1 MAKLSKNLK
10 FVIFVFVCA
19 YSFSGCVLTP
29 LIQGYK
35 DLGVT
40 ESDRMRLLPLNMKKF
55 QDALYWGDPTEAL
68 MYVTDDS
75 KLSMEPELNKLRKKT
90 MRIVDS
96 RVDSV
101 DWASGARE
109 ATVKVA
115 LQYFAVPVYIVK
127 ERTDEQ
133 HWVFETDGG
142 WKIKSTKT
150 VEDSATPDI
159 RGAGRI
165 G

>member
-1 MAKLSKNLK
+1 MFR
-10 FVIFVFVCA
+10 FVSLLVVFLVSLTGCIF
-19 YSFSGCVLTP
+19 SP

-35 DLGVT
+35 DLGVS
-40 ESDRMRLLPLNMKKF
+40 ESDRMQLLPLNMKKF

-68 MYVTDDS
+68 NYVVDDS
-75 KLSMEPELNKLRKKT
+75 KMTMQPELNKLRKKT

-101 DWASGARE
+101 DWASEARE

-115 LQYFAVPVYIVK
+115 MQYYAVPVYIVK

-133 HWVFETDGG
+133 HWVFEATGG

-150 VEDSATPDI
+150 IEEANAT
-159 RGAGRI
+159 GAG
-165 G
+165 